1 MFVYTETAHSLTWLS
16 NLVPCSIFLPSSVCL
31 HGQHKPPCT
40 RPFNPAVGLSAWI
53 VDFNHASCLAVNTTL
68 QLPLGDA
75 VRGHYRAADGQRA
88 RPLFPTEPQDDPE
101 SSDVEEME
109 VEEMGEQEDKEMDV
123 D

>member
-1 MFVYTETAHSLTWLS
+1 MY
-16 NLVPCSIFLPSSVCL
+16 
-31 HGQHKPPCT
+31 
-40 RPFNPAVGLSAWI
+40 
-53 VDFNHASCLAVNTTL
+53 FNHASCLAVNITL

-88 RPLFPTEPQDDPE
+88 SPLLPTEPQDDPE

-109 VEEMGEQEDKEMDV
+109 VEEMGEQEDEEMDV